1 MTNPQIPTG
10 QPGASGGWPTAPHQQ
25 WPQQPAGA
33 PQPPVP
39 PPLAAPAPQAV
50 APQPP
55 YQSAPPAGMPQ
66 AGPPGAPQVPY
77 PGAPQPPIPVAGQ
90 PAYPVAG
97 QPAYPAAG
105 QPAYPV
111 AGQATYPPNGW
122 AGPGG
127 APPAP
132 PKRRGR
138 LALLLAGGLVAV
150 LAVGAGTAY
159 GVSRL
164 IGGGSGAGGDLES
177 AWVLD
182 FPKRENMT
190 GLTAFDQEDTFG
202 AWLVG
207 DNVVRAQADG
217 VLAYRL
223 SDGGQAWGAPA
234 PDGTS
239 VCVAAQA
246 VTDGRGAIA
255 VGSDK
260 SCNTVAGIDLNTGKV
275 TWQARFP
282 APVVEGRDTLT
293 APDLSVAGQ
302 QVIVRS
308 EDTLIGWSLA
318 TGKQLWRTT
327 GHKLLPGRDC
337 GFQDMRAADDL
348 VVVTY
353 GCPRGG
359 QVDAL
364 DPATGKVRWRQRLP
378 ESKLIDGALGVQP
391 PIGLPGLGHDAYTIR
406 DPRTGKEVASFTDP
420 IDGIELW
427 DVPPNRSN
435 AIDGPAIY
443 ECLVAD
449 DTLYFPTFPKP
460 VPGTGRSA
468 DQIVAIDLATG
479 KKRWVSSGHSAS
491 KVQLIRRDEQGVLAW
506 EAGDRKKLPPRLVR
520 IDPATGKVTV
530 VAEGPLSAGFEG
542 EEAKVMER
550 DGVVVIVPWKH
561 VVADRAITV
570 LR

>member
-1 MTNPQIPTG
+1 MTNPQSPWQPPHPPAAG
-10 QPGASGGWPTAPHQQ
+10 PPQLPPQPGAQVPVG
-25 WPQQPAGA
+25 GA
-33 PQPPVP
+33 PQAAQPGWPQPAQVP
-39 PPLAAPAPQAV
+39 PTQGAHPGWPSAPQA
-50 APQPP
+50 AH
-55 YQSAPPAGMPQ
+55 PQ
-66 AGPPGAPQVPY
+66 AGH
-77 PGAPQPPIPVAGQ
+77 

-97 QPAYPAAG
+97 QPVSPQAG
-105 QPAYPV
+105 QPAYPQ
-111 AGQATYPPNGW
+111 AGPPAYPPQGW
-122 AGPGG
+122 PNAAPT
-127 APPAP
+127 PPAAP
-132 PKRRGR
+132 RRRGR

-164 IGGGSGAGGDLES
+164 IGGSSAGDGDLKT

-182 FPKRENMT
+182 FPERQNMT
-190 GLTAFDQEDTFG
+190 GLTAFDQEDMFG

-246 VTDGRGAIA
+246 VTDGRGAVA

-260 SCNTVAGIDLNTGKV
+260 SCNTVAGVDLNSGKV
-275 TWQARFP
+275 TWQAKFP
-282 APVVEGRDTLT
+282 APVVEGRDMLT

-308 EDTLIGWSLA
+308 EDTLIGLSLA

-327 GHKLLPGRDC
+327 GEKQLPGRDC
-337 GFQDMRAADDL
+337 GFRDMRAADDL

-353 GCPRGG
+353 GCSRGG
-359 QVDAL
+359 EVDAL

-378 ESKLIDGALGVQP
+378 ESKLIDGVLSLQP
-391 PIGLPGLGHDAYTIR
+391 PVGLPGLGHDAYTIR

-420 IDGIELW
+420 IDGVELW

-443 ECLVAD
+443 ECLVTD

-468 DQIVAIDLATG
+468 NQIAAIDLATG
-479 KKRWVSSGHSAS
+479 RKRWISSGHSSS
-491 KVQLIRRDEQGVLAW
+491 KVQLIRQDEQGVLAW
-506 EAGDRKKLPPRLVR
+506 ESGDRKKAPPRLVR
-520 IDPATGKVTV
+520 IDPATGKVSV
-530 VAEGPLSAGFEG
+530 VAEGPPSAGFEG
-542 EEAKVMER
+542 ESAKVMER

>member
-1 MTNPQIPTG
+1 MTNPQVPAN
-10 QPGASGGWPTAPHQQ
+10 QPGASAGWPAAPQQ
-25 WPQQPAGA
+25 PWPQQS
-33 PQPPVP
+33 VP
-39 PPLAAPAPQAV
+39 HP
-50 APQPP
+50 
-55 YQSAPPAGMPQ
+55 GM
-66 AGPPGAPQVPY
+66 PQVPY
-77 PGAPQPPIPVAGQ
+77 PGVPQPPHPMAGQ
-90 PAYPVAG
+90 SPYPVAG
-97 QPAYPAAG
+97 QP
-105 QPAYPV
+105 YPV
-111 AGQATYPPNGW
+111 AGQAAYPPSGW

-127 APPAP
+127 NPPAA

-138 LALLLAGGLVAV
+138 LALLLAGGIVAV

-159 GVSRL
+159 GVSQL
-164 IGGGSGAGGDLES
+164 IGGSSGGDGDLKT

-182 FPKRENMT
+182 FPERQNMT
-190 GLTAFDQEDTFG
+190 GLTAFDQEDMFG

-234 PDGTS
+234 PEGTS

-246 VTDGRGAIA
+246 VTDGRGAVA

-260 SCNTVAGIDLNTGKV
+260 SCNTVAGVDLNSGTV
-275 TWQARFP
+275 TWQAKFP
-282 APVVEGRDTLT
+282 APVIEGRDTLT

-308 EDTLIGWSLA
+308 EDTLIGLSLA

-327 GHKLLPGRDC
+327 GEKLLPGRDC
-337 GFQDMRAADDL
+337 GFKDMRAADEL

-359 QVDAL
+359 EVDAL

-378 ESKLIDGALGVQP
+378 ESKLIDGVLSVQP
-391 PIGLPGLGHDAYTIR
+391 PVGLPGLGHDAYTIR

-420 IDGIELW
+420 IDGVELW

-443 ECLVAD
+443 ECLVTD

-460 VPGTGRSA
+460 VPDTGRSA
-468 DQIVAIDLATG
+468 NQIVAIDLATG
-479 KKRWVSSGHSAS
+479 KKRWISSGHSSS
-491 KVQLIRRDEQGVLAW
+491 KVQLIRQDEQGVLAW
-506 EAGDRKKLPPRLVR
+506 ESGDRKKSPPRLVR
-520 IDPATGKVTV
+520 IDPATAKVSV

-542 EEAKVMER
+542 EAAKVMER